1 MYIVYIADIQLTT
14 NFGLITHDLTWR
26 AAAGRGVAGRGG
38 GAFFLL
44 SLSLSSLNEN
54 LISFFVSFFFSLHVL
69 GGKLH
74 SYYIVY
80 T

>member
-38 GAFFLL
+38 GAFYCYL
-44 SLSLSSLNEN
+44 SLSLS
-54 LISFFVSFFFSLHVL
+54 LIFKRKFDLIL
-69 GGKLH
+69 R
-74 SYYIVY
+74 
-80 T
+80 